1 MFAFAHDKV
10 KKTRRNKS
18 IVTRLE
24 RLPVR
29 IAAVGE
35 TAQCLNVQ
43 FNRIAHTSTLRLKLQ
58 CQLGCMRVSAVVYPK
73 SVVACQSEKR
83 PPWASG
89 GVRIAAMSL
98 ARIVALLSEPIRYS
112 PGCTVAM
119 APVIV
124 CPFIRSTSYFEVV
137 SMPRTCFQ
145 SM

>member
-35 TAQCLNVQ
+35 TAQCLNVE
-43 FNRIAHTSTLRLKLQ
+43 FDRIAHASTLWLKLQ
-58 CQLGCMRVSAVVYPK
+58 CQLGCMAVSASGRVSQ
-73 SVVACQSEKR
+73 SVVACQSERR
-83 PPWASG
+83 PPWTSG
-89 GVRIAAMSL
+89 GVRIAVMSL
-98 ARIVALLSEPIRYS
+98 ARIVAPLSGPIRYS

-119 APVIV
+119 APVI
-124 CPFIRSTSYFEVV
+124 
-137 SMPRTCFQ
+137 
-145 SM
+145 

>member
-43 FNRIAHTSTLRLKLQ
+43 FDRIADTSTLWLKLQ
-58 CQLGCMRVSAVVYPK
+58 RQLGCMRVSA
-73 SVVACQSEKR
+73 
-83 PPWASG
+83 SG
-89 GVRIAAMSL
+89 RISKIRCGVPVRKEAAMDLRRRSDCNNVAGENRGTSFRTDQIL
-98 ARIVALLSEPIRYS
+98 ARLYRRY
-112 PGCTVAM
+112 GTGDCL
-119 APVIV
+119 PVH
-124 CPFIRSTSYFEVV
+124 
-137 SMPRTCFQ
+137 
-145 SM
+145 